1 MATTVSVYC
10 IMQGK
15 GTRCVY
21 IFMSFHWFVGT
32 VFVHVC
38 SIYKDFVVRTQ
49 KCKTHFQQN
58 ARKYM
63 FRNCL
68 FIIDVAYIAS
78 RAPFPIR
85 MQHS

>member
-21 IFMSFHWFVGT
+21 IFMSFYWFVGT

-38 SIYKDFVVRTQ
+38 SIYKELIVSYVCKNAKRTFN
-49 KCKTHFQQN
+49 TMHEN
-58 ARKYM
+58 I
-63 FRNCL
+63 CL
-68 FIIDVAYIAS
+68 ETVYLL
-78 RAPFPIR
+78 
-85 MQHS
+85 